1 VTLILAPEAQQALIS
16 WNPVN
21 TCIIT
26 AKFTT
31 KDIKLNIVQCY
42 TLTNDATE
50 GKKDDFYQQ
59 LQAVINKK

>member
-1 VTLILAPEAQQALIS
+1 MLAQEAQQAIIS
-16 WNPVN
+16 WEPVN

-42 TLTNDATE
+42 TPTSDAE
-50 GKKDDFYQQ
+50 EE
-59 LQAVINKK
+59 